1 MIISTE
7 INNVA
12 EHDTFKVI
20 CTFVFYGTH
29 LEKETRGGGGVR
41 SINLNNSNTF
51 ECARLICR
59 LACLHDH
66 CLTIYLRHYENVL
79 SFPKDE
85 TQETKGFNLV
95 LTCYRMRR
103 F

>member
-51 ECARLICR
+51 ECARLI
-59 LACLHDH
+59 
-66 CLTIYLRHYENVL
+66 
-79 SFPKDE
+79 
-85 TQETKGFNLV
+85 
-95 LTCYRMRR
+95 
-103 F
+103 